1 MLRFKNLGSGSAGNA
16 TLVEA
21 RCGQQVSRLLIDCGL
36 SVRELGK
43 RLDAAELSLQD
54 IHAVFIT
61 HEHADHV
68 GHARALATRTG
79 IDVWM
84 SRGTALACQL
94 SDWGLAPD
102 QWHIASDSHSFAV
115 GALEVMPFTVPH
127 DAREPLQLRCSD
139 GDRRLGVLT
148 DLGHGSAHVIE
159 SLKDCHA
166 LLLECNHDPEMLAL
180 SSYPA
185 FLKKRIAGPQGHLS
199 NEESA
204 QLAAALVHPGLSLL
218 VAAHLSER
226 NNRPDLAQSTLAQA
240 AGCQADD
247 ILVADPLLGTP
258 WFTVH

>member
-68 GHARALATRTG
+68 GHARALAARTG

-94 SDWGLAPD
+94 SDWGLAPE
-102 QWHIASDSHSFAV
+102 QWHIASDSHAFAV

-139 GDRRLGVLT
+139 GDRRLGILT

-159 SLKDCHA
+159 SLRDCHA
-166 LLLECNHDPEMLAL
+166 LLLECNHDPELLAQ

-204 QLAAALVHPGLSLL
+204 QLAAALVHPGLNLL

>member
-1 MLRFKNLGSGSAGNA
+1 VLRFKNLGSGSAGNA

-68 GHARALATRTG
+68 GHARALAARTG
-79 IDVWM
+79 IDVRM

-94 SDWGLAPD
+94 SDWGLAPE
-102 QWHIASDSHSFAV
+102 QWHIASDSHAFAV

-139 GDRRLGVLT
+139 GDRRLGILT

-159 SLKDCHA
+159 SLRDCHA
-166 LLLECNHDPEMLAL
+166 LLLECNHDPELLAQ

-204 QLAAALVHPGLSLL
+204 QLAAALVHPGLNLL